1 MANNILG
8 PFSQKQIVPRVGLLV
23 FLGIAVYLLLPQI
36 TALENSWQVLLTM
49 RLWAVGLAFLAQAL
63 SYLGSGY
70 LLQKTLAIAYQGV
83 SLMRSTLIVLGAA
96 SIAIVAGGT
105 IGSSAAI
112 YRWTSGDE
120 GSVEG
125 ATLASLLPSLFN
137 NLILVFLSIFGL
149 IHLIIVHDLT
159 RVQLIGFSVALLIPG
174 LLAGVAALALRYRER
189 TTATLDWGARRLA
202 RLRRRPYDAAS
213 TGNQVGHIFAA
224 WDAIRQ
230 GEWRTLAR
238 GALLNVAFDMLT
250 LFSLFIASGHTISLG
265 VLLLGYGLPLLLG
278 KVAFVIPGGVG
289 VVESSMVALYSGLG
303 VPNATSV
310 VVVLGYRLISF
321 WLPSLLGFPIAGY
334 LQSTQKRDQVSDP
347 APIR

>member
-1 MANNILG
+1 M
-8 PFSQKQIVPRVGLLV
+8 
-23 FLGIAVYLLLPQI
+23 
-36 TALENSWQVLLTM
+36 
-49 RLWAVGLAFLAQAL
+49 
-63 SYLGSGY
+63 
-70 LLQKTLAIAYQGV
+70 
-83 SLMRSTLIVLGAA
+83 
-96 SIAIVAGGT
+96 
-105 IGSSAAI
+105 
-112 YRWTSGDE
+112 
-120 GSVEG
+120 
-125 ATLASLLPSLFN
+125 
-137 NLILVFLSIFGL
+137 
-149 IHLIIVHDLT
+149 
-159 RVQLIGFSVALLIPG
+159 IGFSVALLIPG